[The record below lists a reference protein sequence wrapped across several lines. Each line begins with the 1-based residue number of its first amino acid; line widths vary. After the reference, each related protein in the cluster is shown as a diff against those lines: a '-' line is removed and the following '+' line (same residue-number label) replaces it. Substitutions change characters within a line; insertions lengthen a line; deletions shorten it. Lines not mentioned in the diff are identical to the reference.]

1 VVVRD
6 DKDALADP
14 GPPRGRRKV
23 GVTRE
28 WMPSLA
34 LNRQIRELDSQKRR
48 PRHVR
53 LQVQVA
59 PRLPLVERVR
69 AVDEPILDAQ

>member
-1 VVVRD
+1 VVIGND
-6 DKDALADP
+6 EDALADP
-14 GPPRGRRKV
+14 RPPRGRRKV

-34 LNRQIRELDSQKRR
+34 LNREIRELDSQKRC
-48 PRHVR
+48 PRDVR